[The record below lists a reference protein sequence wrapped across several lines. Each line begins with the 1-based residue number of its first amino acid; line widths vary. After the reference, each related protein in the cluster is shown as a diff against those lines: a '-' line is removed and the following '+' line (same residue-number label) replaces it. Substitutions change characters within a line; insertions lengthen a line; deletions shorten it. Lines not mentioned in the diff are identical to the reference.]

1 MTTRKYLIPGLFLC
15 WSALLSL
22 ETQAQQLVTG
32 SVLGSRE
39 PADVTRFCSN
49 VIDEARERRYALKEQ
64 ELQAL
69 MKDVESRI
77 AVLEEKRAAYVEW
90 MRRREDFASQAT
102 ESIVDIYA
110 KMRPDAAAQRME
122 ILQADLAAAILL
134 KLPSRNAGIILNEMS
149 AKSAAV
155 ITSIIADAARPTDPS

>member
-1 MTTRKYLIPGLFLC
+1 MTAKQLLAPGLLLC
-15 WSALLSL
+15 WSLALPFGAH
-22 ETQAQQLVTG
+22 AQQMVTG
-32 SVLGSRE
+32 SVPSSRE

-49 VIDEARERRYALKEQ
+49 VIDEARERRYAIKEQ

-69 MKDVESRI
+69 MKDVEDRI
-77 AVLEEKRAAYVEW
+77 AVLEEKRAAFVEW
-90 MRRREDFASQAT
+90 MRRREEFASLAT

-122 ILQADLAAAILL
+122 ILEADLAAAILL

-149 AKSAAV
+149 AKSAAA
-155 ITSIIADAARPTDPS
+155 ITSIIADSARPTDPS